1 MLAFAL
7 LSVSAMKEHS
17 EPLSKWTDENGVFL
31 SDSTDLTAE
40 IFDIAGLLSLRP
52 GVRYCEIGGGDG
64 LHMSHLGPLVLPGG
78 DIAVTS
84 PKQEELDAMASAAR
98 EAGFTAH
105 THLATDTVMGLTP
118 NSCDA
123 ILVRMVYH
131 MLKPVVATNYY
142 LPQIHRALRPDGR
155 VLILDHNP
163 EDACINTRENATLM
177 GTMPVVPLLQ
187 EVREFT
193 AAGFALLRMR
203 DRWEYFQTKPPGG
216 DEHGYALLFRDAAGC
231 GENPFAAAPASAV
244 AGWVILLLVCLLLA
258 NCAGTCILLGRT
270 RRRRAELKRSAS
282 GEDEVLF
289 VDT

>member
-1 MLAFAL
+1 MLGRCLAVFATTHL
-7 LSVSAMKEHS
+7 LSVGS
-17 EPLSKWTDENGVFL
+17 
-31 SDSTDLTAE
+31 LTA
-40 IFDIAGLLSLRP
+40 LLL
-52 GVRYCEIGGGDG
+52 
-64 LHMSHLGPLVLPGG
+64 LLQH
-78 DIAVTS
+78 
-84 PKQEELDAMASAAR
+84 
-98 EAGFTAH
+98 
-105 THLATDTVMGLTP
+105 
-118 NSCDA
+118 
-123 ILVRMVYH
+123 
-131 MLKPVVATNYY
+131 
-142 LPQIHRALRPDGR
+142 ALRNSSSAPTISASNTISFVHVVNVFSGSSRRSFMGEGR
-155 VLILDHNP
+155 L
-163 EDACINTRENATLM
+163 
-177 GTMPVVPLLQ
+177 PLLQ